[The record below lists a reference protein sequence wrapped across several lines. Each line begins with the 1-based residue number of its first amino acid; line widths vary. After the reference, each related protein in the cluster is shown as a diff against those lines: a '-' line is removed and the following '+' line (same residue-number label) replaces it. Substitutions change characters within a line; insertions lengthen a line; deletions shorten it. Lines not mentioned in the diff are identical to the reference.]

1 MKYVGSNLGELQNRV
16 VIKQDLYNRGKFWG
30 ADDRQRLNA
39 AECAALNTS
48 RASGHCIVQL
58 RLSTH
63 RLYMQAA
70 SRGAGACISTTL
82 AVRVG
87 IFVQLYPERQI
98 EVGICLARHLK
109 ETSKPQDQLHKC

>member
-1 MKYVGSNLGELQNRV
+1 M
-16 VIKQDLYNRGKFWG
+16 VIPARRFSLLKHSLYANILEHGYNRNTLGLTWGNYRIGLLLNKTCIIAVSFRG

-39 AECAALNTS
+39 AECAALDTS

-82 AVRVG
+82 E
-87 IFVQLYPERQI
+87 L
-98 EVGICLARHLK
+98 
-109 ETSKPQDQLHKC
+109 